1 MDVSGPRVDDP
12 EGLRFPRPAPE
23 EMDAMARTDPGSL
36 PWDLYCAFL
45 KQFTPTREQLE
56 ALPLSPDVPP
66 FRLD

>member
-1 MDVSGPRVDDP
+1 M
-12 EGLRFPRPAPE
+12 E
-23 EMDAMARTDPGSL
+23 AMRRTDPGAL
-36 PWDLYCAFL
+36 PWDDYFAFL